1 SGGLG
6 WVAVLPRLTHVWD
19 YWLGRDPISGYF
31 NNSVGNG
38 SNQVYGLAWCRGDVS
53 PQTCSE
59 CLTES
64 ISIPLTD
71 CPEIKELAI
80 WTSFCTVRFSNESF
94 FGEWN
99 SSDSS
104 ATFGSN
110 GLDNPSVFSQG
121 FSMMEALARNASNQP
136 LKFEMGWGKWGEV
149 RAGTGWEMQSVSC
162 GMWYDDVPI
171 YNDSGLAPAPNTS
184 GGGELW
190 HKGDVI
196 MALVAFLAFY
206 LIP

>member
-1 SGGLG
+1 MEKFIIWAILIIMAGFGNVEGVTHLSSECSQTDRNSSVNTIYRTNLRNLLG
-6 WVAVLPRLTHVWD
+6 SLVNNAPLQ
-19 YWLGRDPISGYF
+19 SGYF

-64 ISIPLTD
+64 ISIPLTEAILGLLLGSLD
-71 CPEIKELAI
+71 YNNFEKNELRDEKQKLKI
-80 WTSFCTVRFSNESF
+80 DIERLEQQLKSTFCGPST
-94 FGEWN
+94 
-99 SSDSS
+99 
-104 ATFGSN
+104 TFYI
-110 GLDNPSVFSQG
+110 PAHPVI
-121 FSMMEALARNASNQP
+121 P
-136 LKFEMGWGKWGEV
+136 LF
-149 RAGTGWEMQSVSC
+149 C
-162 GMWYDDVPI
+162 
-171 YNDSGLAPAPNTS
+171 S